1 MYKLKRRRLKTKKS
15 WLSPS
20 WQACLP
26 LSVIIGLVWV
36 YAAVAQPVTTQEF
49 ETMQKVFKEE
59 LQQLQVGQDT
69 MWVVFAGCLVFFMNA
84 GFAMLES
91 GFCHHKNTVNI
102 LSKNLI
108 VFALATVAFWV
119 CGFSLMFSDG
129 LPFIGGIQGFFLGGV
144 DTSPMTGEDYEG
156 IFSSLNWVGVPLNAK
171 FFFQLVFAGTAA
183 TIVSGAVAERIKFS
197 AFVVFSLVLVG
208 LIYPIVGHW
217 IWGGGW
223 LQQWGF
229 YDFAGSTVVHSVGG
243 CAALV
248 GAWMLG
254 PRILKYEGSTIYG
267 MTGHNLSIAT
277 LGCLILWL
285 GWFGFN
291 AGSTMKADPDAISH
305 IILTTNL
312 AAATGAIAATIT
324 SKIANVE
331 TNSNVNPI
339 ISFLNRFKEGK
350 PDLTMIINGV
360 LAGLVAITA
369 PCRYVNLGPA
379 AFIGLF
385 AGILVVCFVKLFEGK
400 WKIDDPVG
408 AISVHLI
415 CGMWGTFALG
425 LFSIGGIK
433 DGPQA
438 GLFFGGGLSQLWI
451 QFVGI
456 ISVFGFTVFSCLVIW
471 LVLDK
476 VMGIRVNS
484 LEELEG
490 LDKHLHNLKAY
501 GYFEVNNDATDEQIE
516 KARNKISRN

>member
-26 LSVIIGLVWV
+26 LAVIIGLVWV
-36 YAAVAQPVTTQEF
+36 YAAVAQPVTPQEF
-49 ETMQKVFKEE
+49 DTMKEVVKQE
-59 LQQLQVGQDT
+59 VQQQLQVGQDT

-91 GFCHHKNTVNI
+91 GFCRQKNTVNI

-119 CGFSLMFSDG
+119 CGFALMFGDG
-129 LPFIGGIQGFFLGGV
+129 NPVLGTNGWLLQGL
-144 DTSPMTGEDYEG
+144 DNSPMTGKDYQG
-156 IFSSLNWVGVPLNAK
+156 IFSSLNWASIPLNAK

-197 AFVVFSLVLVG
+197 AFVLFSLVLVG

-217 IWGGGW
+217 IWGSGW
-223 LQQWGF
+223 LQELGF

-254 PRILKYEGSTIYG
+254 PRILKYQDGDVNAI
-267 MTGHNLSIAT
+267 TGHNLSIAT

-305 IILTTNL
+305 IILTTNF
-312 AAATGAIAATIT
+312 AAATGAIAATIAST
-324 SKIANVE
+324 FANVE
-331 TNSNVNPI
+331 PNSNVNPI
-339 ISFLNRFKEGK
+339 ISFFNRFKEGK

-369 PCRYVNLGPA
+369 PCRYVNLGSA
-379 AFIGLF
+379 AFIGLI
-385 AGILVVCFVKLFEGK
+385 AGILVVWSVNFFEENL
-400 WKIDDPVG
+400 KIDDPVG

-415 CGMWGTFALG
+415 GGMWGTFALG
-425 LFSIGGIK
+425 LFSIGDIE

-438 GLFFGGGLSQLWI
+438 GFFFGGGLNQLLI

-456 ISVFGFTVFSCLVIW
+456 ISVFGFTVVSCSVIW
-471 LVLDK
+471 LLLNQSIK
-476 VMGIRVNS
+476 IRV
-484 LEELEG
+484 EREDEIRG
-490 LDKHLHNLKAY
+490 LDQSLHGLKAY
-501 GYFEVNNDATDEQIE
+501 NDFREYRDKLEEDLFNKENN
-516 KARNKISRN
+516 N